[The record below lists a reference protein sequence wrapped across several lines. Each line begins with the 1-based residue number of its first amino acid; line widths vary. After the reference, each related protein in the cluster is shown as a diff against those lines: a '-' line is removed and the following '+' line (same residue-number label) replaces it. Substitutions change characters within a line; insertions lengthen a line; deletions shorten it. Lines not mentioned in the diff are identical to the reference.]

1 MYKHA
6 MVINRKLLL
15 ENMQRNRE
23 HSKVLLDFVLEE
35 CSSVLQ
41 ISSYISEDL
50 EQ

>member
-15 ENMQRNRE
+15 KNMQRNRE
-23 HSKVLLDFVLEE
+23 HSEVLLDFVLEE